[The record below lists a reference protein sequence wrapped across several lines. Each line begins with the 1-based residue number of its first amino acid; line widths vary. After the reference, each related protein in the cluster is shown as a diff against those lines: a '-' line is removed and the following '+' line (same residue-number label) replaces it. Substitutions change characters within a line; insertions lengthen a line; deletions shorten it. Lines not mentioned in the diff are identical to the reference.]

1 MAVIST
7 STAAVKDIIEKC
19 CSRIKPTLMVL
30 EGVVPAGKKAQLVS
44 SILALNC
51 LVFEELGIVSGCC

>member
-1 MAVIST
+1 M
-7 STAAVKDIIEKC
+7 
-19 CSRIKPTLMVL
+19 MVFD
-30 EGVVPAGKKAQLVS
+30 GVVPAGKNALLVS